1 MHMDAKEI
9 EARIRKA
16 SELRQQMLKERD
28 ARLEAD
34 RERLTSIFEK
44 YKKRKRKIKNP
55 DSDVLFLCFRDA
67 FMRKDYAEIVKVGD
81 LIDDE
86 MFYFEHGQV
95 QAYYLYSKKQ
105 LQEK

>member
-1 MHMDAKEI
+1 MEIDAKEV

-16 SELRQQMLKERD
+16 CELGQQMLKERD

-44 YKKRKRKIKNP
+44 YKKRKRKIKNADP
-55 DSDVLFLCFRDA
+55 DVLFYCFHDA
-67 FMRKDYAEIVKVGD
+67 FKRKDYAEIVKVGD

-86 MFYFEHGQV
+86 MFYFEHGEI
-95 QAYYLYSKKQ
+95 QAYYLYSKKK
-105 LQEK
+105 LQK

>member
-34 RERLTSIFEK
+34 RERLTSIF
-44 YKKRKRKIKNP
+44 
-55 DSDVLFLCFRDA
+55 
-67 FMRKDYAEIVKVGD
+67 
-81 LIDDE
+81 
-86 MFYFEHGQV
+86 
-95 QAYYLYSKKQ
+95 
-105 LQEK
+105 